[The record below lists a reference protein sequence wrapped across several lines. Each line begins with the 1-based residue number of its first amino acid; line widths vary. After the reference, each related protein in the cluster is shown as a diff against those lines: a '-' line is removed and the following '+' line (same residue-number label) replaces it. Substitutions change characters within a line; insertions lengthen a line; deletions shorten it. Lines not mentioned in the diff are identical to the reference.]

1 MGAGMVE
8 REDINASI
16 EMGLAQLMLELHS
29 HDAFTLETRNILHQ
43 ILDRLTDIEAKLDR
57 QQVNVT

>member
-1 MGAGMVE
+1 MVE

-29 HDAFTLETRNILHQ
+29 QDDMAKEMKGLLGLILQRLDA
-43 ILDRLTDIEAKLDR
+43 IEAKLDKK
-57 QQVNVT
+57 